1 MRTWHKLPGWS
12 AASLLSSWWLATVQR
27 LDDWIGVTHALH
39 SALRNV
45 RLRSLCLR
53 WSANDISMSLW
64 QACLRCLISW
74 GEIPMPNPRQLWIQ
88 LMSHRMCFSMA
99 KLCPQRKIGC
109 SKAMTNPLRIQQVI
123 LDVLFMQLEKI
134 PLQSRCISG
143 SLCFQGFQ
151 KLSLHLYIPLRI
163 WTILHIISLYISVA
177 ELQRLSWQG
186 GPAAMKSSCRGQN
199 AKHVETWRELKS
211 KQSRK
216 SCFNLW
222 KLEASNGICTESC
235 LNSCVVSATVSMQV
249 VLDRI
254 CCWDTESSAQ
264 GQRMIDHEHSN
275 EIPTSVKQILSQ
287 KAINSAL
294 STDAAYWALT
304 YSYSWWPKTKLQ
316 NDWTPIPL
324 IFFKFGPKSVH
335 STLSSQRTVS
345 GFSCDRT
352 LEELGCRGM
361 SRQRLSSVVA
371 WRCMRCIL

>member
-1 MRTWHKLPGWS
+1 MCYLCNLKRYLFNL
-12 AASLLSSWWLATVQR
+12 AASVEVCASRVF
-27 LDDWIGVTHALH
+27 
-39 SALRNV
+39 
-45 RLRSLCLR
+45 RSFL
-53 WSANDISMSLW
+53 
-64 QACLRCLISW
+64 
-74 GEIPMPNPRQLWIQ
+74 
-88 LMSHRMCFSMA
+88 
-99 KLCPQRKIGC
+99 
-109 SKAMTNPLRIQQVI
+109 
-123 LDVLFMQLEKI
+123 
-134 PLQSRCISG
+134 CISTY
-143 SLCFQGFQ
+143 LI
-151 KLSLHLYIPLRI
+151 LPLRI
-163 WTILHIISLYISVA
+163 WTILYIISLYISVA

-186 GPAAMKSSCRGQN
+186 GPAARSSCRGQN

-304 YSYSWWPKTKLQ
+304 HSYSWWPKTKLQ

-324 IFFKFGPKSVH
+324 IFFQVRSQVSPLHPKLTADSVWVLLWSH
-335 STLSSQRTVS
+335 IGGTWLSWDESTKTILR
-345 GFSCDRT
+345 SCMT
-352 LEELGCRGM
+352 LHAMHIIIWCITDALLMHYIDVYAAGTCGELGMICAVVWWWMMMGVLTWRVLHPLLFVTGDALCNHWGHLAPAF
-361 SRQRLSSVVA
+361 SLSTTDSS
-371 WRCMRCIL
+371 